1 MENELLRICGVGIIC
16 AFGALVLKG
25 MGSQQVFSLRIL
37 CAAVVFGVSVALAAR
52 ILSETAQIID
62 ISAMGEYTLRMTKA
76 LGLAMISGFSADICR
91 DCGENTAASGIET
104 VGNLCIVSL
113 CIPLFSEL
121 IEYAVRLLEA
131 A

>member
-16 AFGALVLKG
+16 ALGALILKG
-25 MGSQQVFSLRIL
+25 IGSEQVASLRII
-37 CAAVVFGVSVALAAR
+37 CAVAIFGVSVALAAR
-52 ILSETAQIID
+52 ILSEVSQIID
-62 ISAMGEYTLRMTKA
+62 ISALGEYTLRMTKA
-76 LGLAMISGFSADICR
+76 LGLAMLSGFSADICR
-91 DCGENTAASGIET
+91 DCGESTAAAGIET

-113 CIPLFSEL
+113 CVPLFAEL